1 MPLYTAQT
9 QSNKKDNARFTKR
22 VAYGAIAC
30 IALLPSSTFSAVE
43 IGNKC
48 NVVSASIPFTQRRP
62 GDYYNSSAVFT
73 KRIRLEKGEKALILG
88 SVRSISTN
96 KSDHID
102 KMLFGALLASFKTAP
117 KPFENGVHGSKVYRV
132 SQMHRES
139 DGWQQISPALAYNVS
154 EYLDKYGLIN
164 LHSVYQADWSG
175 EHWVTLMAYAAT
187 TRSIENSAIA
197 VASHARECDLVA
209 IKLD

>member
-1 MPLYTAQT
+1 MLFNAAQKP
-9 QSNKKDNARFTKR
+9 SRKKENRQYNRLA
-22 VAYGAIAC
+22 AYGVIIC
-30 IALLPSSTFSAVE
+30 MGLIPSFTFSATE
-43 IGNKC
+43 IGYKC
-48 NVVSASIPFTQRRP
+48 DVVSNAIPFTQRRP
-62 GDYYNSSAVFT
+62 GEFYSSSAVFT
-73 KRIRLEKGEKALILG
+73 KKLDLKKGEKALILA

-96 KSDHID
+96 KSDHVD
-102 KMLFGALLASFKTAP
+102 KMLFGALLASFKSQP
-117 KPFENGVHGSKVYRV
+117 KPFESGAVGSKTYTI
-132 SQMHRES
+132 SQTHRER

-164 LHSVYQADWSG
+164 LHSVYEADWTG

-187 TRSIENSAIA
+187 TRSIGNTEIA